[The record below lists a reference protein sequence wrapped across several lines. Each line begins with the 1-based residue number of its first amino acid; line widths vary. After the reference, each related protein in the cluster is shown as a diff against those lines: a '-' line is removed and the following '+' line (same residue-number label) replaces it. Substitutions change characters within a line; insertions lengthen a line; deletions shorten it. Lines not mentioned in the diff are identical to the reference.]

1 MSLIENHF
9 NELDCLKKI
18 DIKKVETLA
27 HLIKNTKGN
36 VFLVGVGK
44 NSTLSKHI
52 ADTLKSIGICAFFF
66 SLLNC
71 THGDIGV
78 LNSNDL
84 VIFLSKSGNTDEL
97 INIVNEIK
105 NKNVKTVL
113 ISCNQISLMSKD
125 VNYNINLEFSHE
137 TTFMIPT
144 TSIILYIFYF
154 NLVFNIIIYQNKLSI
169 EQYALNHKS
178 GNIGFLLNNKILDI
192 MEKDNLPI
200 ITENLKIFDVILKMT
215 ENKFPIIFYVID
227 KKVIGIFTDGDLRR
241 CITQKKE
248 NLDQYFTA
256 FINKNF
262 YSLKQD
268 LILSELNIE
277 FLITNKLLSGIP
289 ILNQDDELVGIIN
302 KDILLRNNFTL

>member
-1 MSLIENHF
+1 M
-9 NELDCLKKI
+9 
-18 DIKKVETLA
+18 
-27 HLIKNTKGN
+27 
-36 VFLVGVGK
+36 
-44 NSTLSKHI
+44 
-52 ADTLKSIGICAFFF
+52 
-66 SLLNC
+66 NC